1 MDINE
6 LALKKHKEWGGK
18 IEIISRAEIESR
30 EDLAVAYT
38 PGVAAASLAIRD
50 QKERVYD
57 YTRRGNIVAVIT
69 DGTAVLGLGD
79 IGPEA
84 AMPVWKA
91 NARSLNGLRTSTL
104 FRSASI
110 LKIRR

>member
-38 PGVAAASLAIRD
+38 PGVACQPGDQRSKRSGFTTIRD
-50 QKERVYD
+50 AEISSRSSQTVRQSP
-57 YTRRGNIVAVIT
+57 
-69 DGTAVLGLGD
+69 GLGD

-84 AMPVWKA
+84 AMPVMEGKWFA
-91 NARSLNGLRTSTL
+91 L
-104 FRSASI
+104 
-110 LKIRR
+110 

>member
-38 PGVAAASLAIRD
+38 PGVAAATIRD
-50 QKERVYD
+50 AEISSRSSQTVRQSSD
-57 YTRRGNIVAVIT
+57 WAISGRR
-69 DGTAVLGLGD
+69 
-79 IGPEA
+79 
-84 AMPVWKA
+84 
-91 NARSLNGLRTSTL
+91 
-104 FRSASI
+104 
-110 LKIRR
+110 RRCR

>member
-69 DGTAVLGLGD
+69 DGTAAVSYTHLVSAD
-79 IGPEA
+79 SADKFIEDTI
-84 AMPVWKA
+84 M
-91 NARSLNGLRTSTL
+91 NGVV
-104 FRSASI
+104 
-110 LKIRR
+110 